1 MAHGADDPQM
11 IADDPQMILG
21 LCRSSEGRRLP

>member
-1 MAHGADDPQM
+1 MAPWRIAQM

-21 LCRSSEGRRLP
+21 LCRSLPGRRLP

>member
-21 LCRSSEGRRLP
+21 LRRSSEGRRLP